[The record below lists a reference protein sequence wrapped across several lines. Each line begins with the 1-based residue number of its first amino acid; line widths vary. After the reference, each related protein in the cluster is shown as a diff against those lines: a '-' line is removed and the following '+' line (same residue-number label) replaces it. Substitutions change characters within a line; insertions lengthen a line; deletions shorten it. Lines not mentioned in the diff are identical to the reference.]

1 MNRNRGERRAALST
15 KGKPNRRILRVYEED
30 GREVRFHATKGKRTY
45 RLDKTNG

>member
-1 MNRNRGERRAALST
+1 MNRKARRAALST
-15 KGKPNRRILRVYEED
+15 RGQPNRRILRVYEEN

>member
-1 MNRNRGERRAALST
+1 MNRKERRAALST
-15 KGKPNRRILRVYEED
+15 KGKPNRRIIDTYEEN